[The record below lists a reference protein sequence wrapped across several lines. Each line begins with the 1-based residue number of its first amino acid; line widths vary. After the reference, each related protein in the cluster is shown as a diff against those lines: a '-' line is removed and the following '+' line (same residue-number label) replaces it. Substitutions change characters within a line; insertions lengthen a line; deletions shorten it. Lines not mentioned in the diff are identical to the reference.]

1 MQTPKGRDVTLET
14 LLAMAAALAV
24 AAATPGPGVLAI
36 VARAVASGFKD
47 AAAMSAGLVLGDLV
61 FFTAA
66 LTGWSAVAG
75 MLGGVFEIVRIV
87 AAIALVLMG
96 LKMMIASFK
105 AAKDSPATPIAA
117 PDGVARRA
125 FMAGFLLTLGNPKTI
140 LFYLAFLPT
149 FIDLTKVDA
158 WGAVDLALVIV
169 GVVSVVMLSYAAAAA
184 KAARCLSRP
193 AFARWM
199 LRGAGTMLIGTG
211 AAVAAR
217 S

>member
-1 MQTPKGRDVTLET
+1 MQIET
-14 LLAMAAALAV
+14 MLAMAAALAI
-24 AAATPGPGVLAI
+24 AAATPGPGVIAI
-36 VARAVASGFKD
+36 VARAVARGFKD

-61 FFTAA
+61 FFIAA

-87 AAIALVLMG
+87 AAVALVLMG
-96 LKMMIASFK
+96 GKMMLASFK
-105 AAKDSPATPIAA
+105 TAEIPRDQPAP
-117 PDGVARRA
+117 VAHRA
-125 FMAGFLLTLGNPKTI
+125 FVAGFLLTLGNPKTI

-149 FIDLTKVDA
+149 FIDLTRVDA
-158 WGAVDLALVIV
+158 WGAFDLVLVIV
-169 GVVSVVMLSYAAAAA
+169 SVVGSVMLCYAAIASR
-184 KAARCLSRP
+184 AARCLARP